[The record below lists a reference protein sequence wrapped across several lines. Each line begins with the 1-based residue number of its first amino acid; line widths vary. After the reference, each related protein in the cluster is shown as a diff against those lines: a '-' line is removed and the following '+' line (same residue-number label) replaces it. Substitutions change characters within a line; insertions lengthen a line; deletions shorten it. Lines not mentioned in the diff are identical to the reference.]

1 MWSITA
7 CNITRVVPA
16 GEQLLVDNKIDRRDS
31 KGIDLGDER
40 DNLKQQPNRELLGF
54 IKFHLWAYQ
63 YGNKGLGV
71 GKKKRGF
78 RRLMEK
84 VGEAPSLI
92 DSNKME
98 LSAKRLSEYYFSKG
112 YLENEV
118 TYSVIPKKLFKKR
131 ACVTYNVN
139 LRAVHS
145 IHSLKY
151 VSASRAMDQEM
162 LASRNQQ
169 KIKIGQRLDFEKIEA
184 ERDRLNNLLRNKG
197 FYYFNKSF
205 IDFQVDTN
213 QRRLSADVVVN
224 IRNRKNREP
233 HYRQTIEEVVV
244 RIGDADGKDTLLYRG
259 LHFLE
264 GSYYIKP
271 IALSKSINFRPG
283 DFYNASDVQKTY
295 SNLLSMGLFNFVTIR
310 FQPSQS
316 DSLSKLAVEIILQTA
331 PKHDFTWEPQ
341 AIVTAQGD
349 GIATNQQ
356 NNIFGSEQSA
366 GIANVFSLANR
377 NVFGG
382 GETFSI
388 SSFTALETQLKR
400 DNDDVVNSFRQ
411 SINMELAIPS
421 LVFFERKGLSQIV
434 VKKSTRFNASFLHDQ
449 NINFSRNVIPFSF
462 TYAFTRGKTSFNIT
476 PFRLSINQAS
486 VEGDFLATLD
496 PSTRFY
502 TTQLLTN
509 NLIAGPTASVY
520 WTNETT
526 SPLKY
531 WQIRSNAVELSG
543 NLASVYFNAFTDQRG
558 VNKEI
563 RLTKDI
569 AIKYSQ
575 YARSDIDASYNH
587 IIDENNALA
596 YRLYA
601 GAGVPYGN
609 TAFLPFE
616 RRFFVGGGS
625 SLRAWRPR
633 TIGPGS
639 YSDSANDIRIEKTGE
654 LMLQG
659 SAEFR
664 FDIIDKLVDGAVFAD
679 AGNIW
684 NFRQDPNFENA
695 EFQFDRFYKEIALNS
710 GIGLRFD
717 LTYVVFR
724 TDWGIAL
731 HDPSKLEGNKW
742 VIQDFFTNRWV
753 FDNTAINFAIG
764 FPF

>member
-7 CNITRVVPA
+7 CNITRVVPV
-16 GEQLLVDNKIDRRDS
+16 GEQLLVHNKIDRRDS
-31 KGIDLGDER
+31 KGIDLGDEQ

-112 YLENEV
+112 YLENQV

-131 ACVTYNVN
+131 AYVMYNVN

-151 VSASRAMDQEM
+151 VSASATIDHEI
-162 LASRNQQ
+162 LTSRNQQ

-205 IDFQVDTN
+205 IGFQVDTN
-213 QRRLSADVVVN
+213 QRKLGADVVVN

-233 HYRQTIEEVVV
+233 HYRQTIDEVVI
-244 RIGDADGKDTLLYRG
+244 RIGDADGKDTLLYKG

-271 IALSKSINFRPG
+271 TALSKNINFRPG
-283 DFYNASDVQKTY
+283 DFYNASDIQKTY

-316 DSLSKLAVEIILQTA
+316 DSLTKLSVEIILQTA

-486 VEGDFLATLD
+486 IEGDFLATLN

-531 WQIRSNAVELSG
+531 WQIRSNAIELSG
-543 NLASVYFNAFTDQRG
+543 NLASVYFSAFTDQRG
-558 VNKEI
+558 INKEI

-587 IIDENNALA
+587 IIDENNALS

-684 NFRQDPNFENA
+684 NFRQDPNFVNA
-695 EFQFDRFYKEIALNS
+695 EFKFDRFYKEIALNS
-710 GIGLRFD
+710 GVGLRFD

-731 HDPSKLEGNKW
+731 HDPSKLEGSKW
-742 VIQDFFTNRWV
+742 VIQDFFTNRWI

>member
-7 CNITRVVPA
+7 CNVTRVVPV
-16 GEQLLVDNKIDRRDS
+16 GEQLLVGNKIERSDS
-31 KGIDLGDER
+31 KGIDLSDEQ
-40 DNLKQQPNRELLGF
+40 DNLKQRPNRELLGF

-78 RRLMEK
+78 RKLMENI
-84 VGEAPSLI
+84 GEAPSLV

-98 LSAKRLSEYYFSKG
+98 LSTKRLSEYYFSKG
-112 YLENEV
+112 YLENQV
-118 TYSVIPKKLFKKR
+118 TYSVVPRNFSQKR
-131 ACVTYNVN
+131 ASVTYSVN
-139 LRAVHS
+139 LNAVHS
-145 IHSLKY
+145 IHSLNY
-151 VSASRAMDQEM
+151 VSASRAIDYEI
-162 LASRNQQ
+162 LASRSQQ
-169 KIKIGQRLDFEKIEA
+169 KLNVGQRLDFENIEA
-184 ERDRLNNLLRNKG
+184 ERTRLNELLRNRG
-197 FYYFNKSF
+197 FYYFNSSF
-205 IDFQVDTN
+205 IDFQIDTN
-213 QRRLSADVVVN
+213 QRRLGADVVIN
-224 IRNRKNREP
+224 IRNGKNGAS
-233 HYRQTIEEVVV
+233 HQRQTIEEVVV
-244 RIGDADGKDTLLYRG
+244 RIGDADGKDTLLYEG

-264 GSYYIKP
+264 GSDYIKP
-271 IALSKSINFRPG
+271 VALSKNINFGPG
-283 DFYNASDVQKTY
+283 DFYNASDIQKTY

-310 FQPSQS
+310 FHPSS
-316 DSLSKLAVEIILQTA
+316 TDSLTKLAVEIILQTA
-331 PKHDFTWEPQ
+331 PRHDFTWEPQ

-356 NNIFGSEQSA
+356 NNVFGSEQSA

-400 DNDDVVNSFRQ
+400 DNNGVNSFRQ
-411 SINMELAIPS
+411 SLNMELTIPS
-421 LVFFERKGLSQIV
+421 LLFFEQKKFSQIV
-434 VKKSTRFNASFLHDQ
+434 VKKNTRFNASFLHDQ
-449 NINFSRNVIPFSF
+449 NINFSRYVVPFSF
-462 TYAFTRGKTSFNIT
+462 TYSFTHGRTAFNIT

-486 VEGDFLATLD
+486 VEGGFLASLD

-502 TTQLLTN
+502 TSQLLTN
-509 NLIAGPTASVY
+509 NLIAGPSASLY
-520 WTNETT
+520 WTNEKTN
-526 SPLKY
+526 PLKY

-543 NLASVYFNAFTDQRG
+543 NLASVYFNTFTDQRG
-558 VNKEI
+558 IDKEI
-563 RLTKDI
+563 RLTRDV

-609 TAFLPFE
+609 TVFLPFE

-625 SLRAWRPR
+625 GLRAWRPR

-639 YSDSANDIRIEKTGE
+639 YSDSANTIRIEKTGE

-664 FDIIDKLVDGAVFAD
+664 FDILDKVVDGAVFAD

-684 NFRQDPNFENA
+684 NFRRDPNFVNA

-710 GIGLRFD
+710 GVGLRFD
-717 LTYVVFR
+717 LRYVVFR

-742 VIQDFFTNRWV
+742 VIKDFFTNRWI

>member
-7 CNITRVVPA
+7 CNVTLVVPV
-16 GEQLLVDNKIDRRDS
+16 GEQLLVGNKIERSDS
-31 KGIDLGDER
+31 KGIDLSDEQ
-40 DNLKQQPNRELLGF
+40 DNLKQRPNKELLGF

-78 RRLMEK
+78 RKLMENI
-84 VGEAPSLI
+84 GEAPSLV

-98 LSAKRLSEYYFSKG
+98 LSTKRLSEYYFSKG
-112 YLENEV
+112 YLENQV
-118 TYSVIPKKLFKKR
+118 TYSVVPRNFSQKR
-131 ACVTYNVN
+131 ASVTYSVN
-139 LRAVHS
+139 LNAVHS
-145 IHSLKY
+145 IHSLNY
-151 VSASRAMDQEM
+151 VSASGAIDYEI
-162 LASRNQQ
+162 LASRSQQ
-169 KIKIGQRLDFEKIEA
+169 KLNVGQRLDFENIEA
-184 ERDRLNNLLRNKG
+184 ERTRLNELLRNRG
-197 FYYFNKSF
+197 FYYFNSSF
-205 IDFQVDTN
+205 IDFQIDTN
-213 QRRLSADVVVN
+213 QRRLGADVVIN
-224 IRNRKNREP
+224 IRNGKNGAS
-233 HYRQTIEEVVV
+233 HQRQTIEEVVV
-244 RIGDADGKDTLLYRG
+244 RIGDADGKDTLLYEG

-264 GSYYIKP
+264 GSDYIKP
-271 IALSKSINFRPG
+271 VALSKNINFGPG
-283 DFYNASDVQKTY
+283 DFYNASDIQKTY

-310 FQPSQS
+310 FHPSS
-316 DSLSKLAVEIILQTA
+316 IDSLTKLAVEIILQTA
-331 PKHDFTWEPQ
+331 PRHDFTWEPQ

-356 NNIFGSEQSA
+356 NNVFGSEQSA

-400 DNDDVVNSFRQ
+400 DNNGVNSFRQ
-411 SINMELAIPS
+411 SLNMELTIPS
-421 LVFFERKGLSQIV
+421 LLFFEQKKFSQII
-434 VKKSTRFNASFLHDQ
+434 VKKNTRFNASFLHDQ
-449 NINFSRNVIPFSF
+449 NINFSRYVVPFSF
-462 TYAFTRGKTSFNIT
+462 TYSFTHGRTSFNIT

-486 VEGDFLATLD
+486 VEGGFLASLD

-502 TTQLLTN
+502 TSQLLTN
-509 NLIAGPTASVY
+509 NLIAGPSASLY
-520 WTNETT
+520 WTNEKTN
-526 SPLKY
+526 PLKY

-543 NLASVYFNAFTDQRG
+543 NLASVYFNTFTDQHG
-558 VNKEI
+558 IDKEI
-563 RLTKDI
+563 RLTRDV

-609 TAFLPFE
+609 TVFLPFE

-625 SLRAWRPR
+625 GLRAWRPR

-639 YSDSANDIRIEKTGE
+639 YSDSANTIRIEKTGE

-664 FDIIDKLVDGAVFAD
+664 FDILDKVVDGAVFAD

-684 NFRQDPNFENA
+684 NFRRDPNFVNA

-710 GIGLRFD
+710 GVGLRFD
-717 LTYVVFR
+717 LRYVVFR

-742 VIQDFFTNRWV
+742 VIKDFFTNRWI

>member
-7 CNITRVVPA
+7 CNVTRVVPV
-16 GEQLLVDNKIDRRDS
+16 GEQLLVGNKIERSDS
-31 KGIDLGDER
+31 KGIDLSDEQ
-40 DNLKQQPNRELLGF
+40 DNLKQRPNRELLGF

-78 RRLMEK
+78 RKLMENI
-84 VGEAPSLI
+84 GEAPSLV

-98 LSAKRLSEYYFSKG
+98 LSTKRLSEYYFSKG
-112 YLENEV
+112 YLENQV
-118 TYSVIPKKLFKKR
+118 TYSVVPRNFSQKR
-131 ACVTYNVN
+131 ASVTYSVN
-139 LRAVHS
+139 LNAVHS
-145 IHSLKY
+145 IHSLNY
-151 VSASRAMDQEM
+151 VSASRAIDYEI
-162 LASRNQQ
+162 LASRSQQ
-169 KIKIGQRLDFEKIEA
+169 KLNVGQRLDFENIEA
-184 ERDRLNNLLRNKG
+184 ERTRLNELLRNRG
-197 FYYFNKSF
+197 FYYFNSSF
-205 IDFQVDTN
+205 IDFQIDTN
-213 QRRLSADVVVN
+213 QRRLGADVVIN
-224 IRNRKNREP
+224 IRNGKNGAS
-233 HYRQTIEEVVV
+233 HQRQTIEEVVV
-244 RIGDADGKDTLLYRG
+244 RIGDADGKDTLLYEG

-264 GSYYIKP
+264 GSDYIKP
-271 IALSKSINFRPG
+271 VALSKNINFGPG
-283 DFYNASDVQKTY
+283 DFYNASDIQKTY

-310 FQPSQS
+310 FHPSS
-316 DSLSKLAVEIILQTA
+316 TDSLTKLAVEIILQTA
-331 PKHDFTWEPQ
+331 PRHDFTWEPQ

-356 NNIFGSEQSA
+356 NNVFGSEQSA

-400 DNDDVVNSFRQ
+400 DNNGVNSFRQ
-411 SINMELAIPS
+411 SLNMELTIPS
-421 LVFFERKGLSQIV
+421 LLFFEQKKFSQIV
-434 VKKSTRFNASFLHDQ
+434 VKKNTRFNASFLHDQ
-449 NINFSRNVIPFSF
+449 NINFSRYVVPFSF
-462 TYAFTRGKTSFNIT
+462 TYSFTHGRTAFNIT

-486 VEGDFLATLD
+486 VEGGFLASLD

-502 TTQLLTN
+502 TSQLLTN
-509 NLIAGPTASVY
+509 NLIAGPSASLY
-520 WTNETT
+520 WTNEKTN
-526 SPLKY
+526 PLKY

-543 NLASVYFNAFTDQRG
+543 NLASVYFNTFTDQRG
-558 VNKEI
+558 IDKEI
-563 RLTKDI
+563 RLTRDV

-609 TAFLPFE
+609 TVFLPFE
-616 RRFFVGGGS
+616 RRLFVGGGS
-625 SLRAWRPR
+625 GLRAWRPR

-639 YSDSANDIRIEKTGE
+639 YSDSANTIRIEKTGE

-664 FDIIDKLVDGAVFAD
+664 FDILDKVVDGAVFAD

-684 NFRQDPNFENA
+684 NFRRDPNFVNA

-710 GIGLRFD
+710 GVGLRFD
-717 LTYVVFR
+717 LRYVVFR

-742 VIQDFFTNRWV
+742 VIKDFFTNRWI

>member
-1 MWSITA
+1 MWSISA
-7 CNITRVVPA
+7 CNITRVVPD
-16 GEQLLVDNKIDRRDS
+16 GEQLLVQNRVVRSDA
-31 KGIDLGDER
+31 KGVDLGDEN
-40 DNLKQQPNRELLGF
+40 DNLKQRPNRELLGF

-84 VGEAPSLI
+84 VGEAPVLI
-92 DSNKME
+92 DSTKME

-118 TYSVIPKKLFKKR
+118 TYEVTPKRLLKKR
-131 ACVTYNVN
+131 ASVTY
-139 LRAVHS
+139 RAE
-145 IHSLKY
+145 LKSY
-151 VSASRAMDQEM
+151 HTINSVKYNSTSRTIDQEIQ
-162 LASRNQQ
+162 ASAAAQ
-169 KIKIGQRLDFEKIEA
+169 KLKVGQRLDFENIED
-184 ERDRLNNLLRNKG
+184 ERNRLNDLLRNKG
-197 FYYFNKSF
+197 FYYFNSSF

-213 QRRLSADVVVN
+213 QARLQADVVINV
-224 IRNRKNREP
+224 RNRKNLEP
-233 HYRQTIEEVVV
+233 HYRQTIEEVVI
-244 RIGDADGKDTLLYRG
+244 RIGDADGKDTLYYQDLS
-259 LHFLE
+259 FLE
-264 GSYYIKP
+264 GSYFIKP
-271 IALSKSINFRPG
+271 SALSKNINFRPG
-283 DFYNASDVQKTY
+283 ELYSASKVQKTY

-310 FQPSQS
+310 FQPSGK
-316 DSLSKLAVEIILQTA
+316 DSLNRLTAEIILQTA

-388 SSFTALETQLKR
+388 SSFSALETQLKR
-400 DNDDVVNSFRQ
+400 DKDDVVNSFRQ
-411 SINMELAIPS
+411 SINAELTIPS
-421 LVFFERKGLSQIV
+421 LVFFERKAFSQV
-434 VKKSTRFNASFLHDQ
+434 FVKKSTRFNASFLHDQ
-449 NINFSRNVIPFSF
+449 NINFTRNVIPFNF
-462 TYAFTRGKTSFNIT
+462 TFAFSRGRTSYGLT
-476 PFRLSINQAS
+476 PFRLSINQATTD
-486 VEGDFLATLD
+486 GNFLASLD

-502 TTQLLTN
+502 TSQLLTN
-509 NLIAGPTASVY
+509 NIIAGPTASIY
-520 WTNETT
+520 WSNKDTR
-526 SPLKY
+526 PLKY
-531 WQIRSNAVELSG
+531 WQIRSNAIELSG
-543 NLASVYFNAFTDQRG
+543 NLASLYFNLFTDQQG
-558 VNKEI
+558 INKEI
-563 RLTKDI
+563 KLSKDI

-575 YARSDIDASYNH
+575 YARSDVDASYNH
-587 IIDENNALA
+587 IIDENNSLA
-596 YRLYA
+596 YKVYA

-609 TAFLPFE
+609 TNFLPFE

-625 SLRAWRPR
+625 GLRAWRPR
-633 TIGPGS
+633 TLGPGS
-639 YSDSANDIRIEKTGE
+639 YSDSANAISIEKTGE

-659 SAEFR
+659 SAEYR
-664 FDIIDKLVDGAVFAD
+664 FDIIDKRMDGAVFAD

-684 NFRQDPNFENA
+684 NFRENPNFVNA

-710 GIGLRFD
+710 GVGLRFD

-731 HDPSKLEGNKW
+731 HDPSKLEGEKW
-742 VIQDFFTNRWV
+742 VIKDFSEKRWI

>member
-7 CNITRVVPA
+7 CNITRVVPV
-16 GEQLLVDNKIDRRDS
+16 GEQLLVHNKIDRRDS
-31 KGIDLGDER
+31 KGIDLGDEQ

-112 YLENEV
+112 YLENQV

-131 ACVTYNVN
+131 AYVMYNVN

-151 VSASRAMDQEM
+151 VSASPTIDHEI
-162 LASRNQQ
+162 LTSRNQQ

-205 IDFQVDTN
+205 IGFQVDTN
-213 QRRLSADVVVN
+213 QRKLGADVVVN

-233 HYRQTIEEVVV
+233 HYRQTIDEVVI
-244 RIGDADGKDTLLYRG
+244 RIGDADGKDTLLYKG

-271 IALSKSINFRPG
+271 TALSKNINFRPG
-283 DFYNASDVQKTY
+283 DFYNASDIQKTY

-316 DSLSKLAVEIILQTA
+316 DSLTKLSVEIILQTA

-486 VEGDFLATLD
+486 IEGDFLATLN

-531 WQIRSNAVELSG
+531 WQIRSNAIELSG
-543 NLASVYFNAFTDQRG
+543 NLASVYFSAFTDQRG
-558 VNKEI
+558 INKEI

-684 NFRQDPNFENA
+684 NFRQDPNFVNA
-695 EFQFDRFYKEIALNS
+695 EFKFDRFYKEIALNS
-710 GIGLRFD
+710 GVGLRFD

-731 HDPSKLEGNKW
+731 HDPSKLEGSKW
-742 VIQDFFTNRWV
+742 VIQDFFTNRWI